1 MAQKVFDMNDSSTAT
16 TAATPSSP
24 SVESRR
30 GEGRVE
36 CGDWYVR
43 DYDPD
48 TCEPLS
54 VEDEVQRLQHLK
66 SLNIL
71 DRPYCDWYNART
83 AIAASV
89 AKTPWSC
96 ITLIDLKRVWIFAG
110 NDNFRSWAGD
120 LREFPR
126 TEVACSHTVLLKS
139 ERSPAR
145 GSGRALVVPDLTKDH
160 RFCNYPSVVA
170 GAARF
175 YAGTPLCT
183 SPDPHDP
190 SGKRRQIGVL
200 CVMDKLARPE
210 GLSHVQKRLLSELA
224 RIIMIQIESEQKF
237 RDESLRE
244 AAFRRRSFS
253 LNDFPRRDVLQ
264 ASSGGLATEPGLVDR
279 KRSLPQ
285 GFAAMSIDSALDL
298 RCAATQAS
306 VQETTKLGTHNAVWT
321 QANSDV
327 SPLVGGSGGIV
338 QESSVHQYDAFDR
351 RTEADRPG
359 PSVRQR
365 IGELFSSKLSVRDV
379 VRCLQLAESISSSVG
394 PVQYS
399 VSPGTESLDILV
411 GSDTQV
417 FSAALAAFHCTLDP
431 SRAGPIVVR
440 IGTATSGELKRGYL
454 PVTETSATRGE
465 TAEHF
470 HLVVEVETINER
482 TSEGNKEDCAQFAR
496 PGTGESS
503 KVVASGGNDSAFEK
517 ASNGGS
523 VFQKAVE
530 SYLSRDNSPLAQR
543 RTQSDEHGGNRA
555 SSCSVFSKESSIT
568 LLASCARELRGHY
581 GCSFRHHH
589 LEEGNPEVLQSDSI
603 IWFAVPFEHASI
615 SVDCS

>member
-1 MAQKVFDMNDSSTAT
+1 MAQKVFDMDDSSTAT

-36 CGDWYVR
+36 CGDWYIC

-71 DRPYCDWYNART
+71 DRPYLDWYNART

-96 ITLIDLKRVWIFAG
+96 ITLVDLKRIWIFAG

-120 LREFPR
+120 AREFPR

-139 ERSPAR
+139 DRSPAR
-145 GSGRALVVPDLTKDH
+145 GGSRALVVPDLTQDR

-200 CVMDKLARPE
+200 CVMDQNPRPE
-210 GLSHVQKRLLSELA
+210 GLSHTQKRLLVELA

-253 LNDFPRRDVLQ
+253 LGDFPRRDVLQ
-264 ASSGGLATEPGLVDR
+264 SGSGGLAAEPVFVDR

-298 RCAATQAS
+298 SATTQAS
-306 VQETTKLGTHNAVWT
+306 HLQETTRLGTHNAVWES
-321 QANSDV
+321 SDV
-327 SPLVGGSGGIV
+327 SPHISGSGGIV
-338 QESSVHQYDAFDR
+338 RESSVHRSDAFDK

-365 IGELFSSKLSVRDV
+365 IGELFSSRLSVRDV
-379 VRCLQLAESISSSVG
+379 VRCLQLAESITSSVG

-431 SRAGPIVVR
+431 SRVGPITVR

-454 PVTETSATRGE
+454 TMSETSATP
-465 TAEHF
+465 AENAELF
-470 HLVVEVETINER
+470 HLVVEVEATNDK
-482 TSEGNKEDCAQFAR
+482 TSEADKEDCVQPAG
-496 PGTGESS
+496 PGSHENTE
-503 KVVASGGNDSAFEK
+503 VVGSADNRSAFEK
-517 ASNGGS
+517 TSKEGS

-530 SYLSRDNSPLAQR
+530 SYLSGDSSS
-543 RTQSDEHGGNRA
+543 TQSSTLSDGSHGA
-555 SSCSVFSKESSIT
+555 APSSCSKFSMESSIS

-589 LEEGNPEVLQSDSI
+589 LDEGNPEELKSDSI
-603 IWFAVPFEHASI
+603 VWFAVPFEHAA
-615 SVDCS
+615 VTVECS